1 MRALALAAPLLFA
14 GCSLVLDPSRHQG
27 GDGGADPCD
36 VDRDGFPS
44 ISCQG
49 GTDCDD
55 HDATRYPGAPAI
67 CGDGVANA
75 CAGSF
80 PFTSSQ
86 LFGGLGDLGTIPAT
100 TLRDGGT
107 LGEGVALA
115 AVRVGGS
122 GYGTAGVYTLDL
134 RGDTVLHPL
143 RIDVP
148 LDAPATATIGTLL
161 DYAGTVD
168 YSMTKPATSVD
179 ARARSAGVSG
189 RIGVQYVDS
198 ATGLVLAGVIDTA
211 GVTSSFEAYASPLPV
226 LDEPG
231 VQDGSFLTRQLDTGN
246 GEVFVRNYD
255 GPALPPSYVTGNVPS
270 VGGIRLVTTTSSFFA
285 MANGSGT
292 VWFAQARGATTA
304 TTRSLLGQMGKVA
317 WAAGTTNHVLGYRVG
332 SNVVFEPY
340 GCPGSGSDVCY
351 TNTGTVEPA
360 SASAPGGDVFD
371 GLALSDRTFAF
382 LYSRGFDDG
391 VELVLQLVQ
400 KESLGFA
407 SAPYVVASL
416 RGTADRF
423 VDARMDIAVGPNADS
438 LAIAY
443 LVAIPTTAPGR
454 SDRLVLTGL
463 RSCTAY

>member
-148 LDAPATATIGTLL
+148 LDAPATAVDPAAMGAWVS
-161 DYAGTVD
+161 YALGSLNQNLPTFV
-168 YSMTKPATSVD
+168 
-179 ARARSAGVSG
+179 
-189 RIGVQYVDS
+189 
-198 ATGLVLAGVIDTA
+198 VLPD
-211 GVTSSFEAYASPLPV
+211 
-226 LDEPG
+226 
-231 VQDGSFLTRQLDTGN
+231 
-246 GEVFVRNYD
+246 
-255 GPALPPSYVTGNVPS
+255 
-270 VGGIRLVTTTSSFFA
+270 
-285 MANGSGT
+285 
-292 VWFAQARGATTA
+292 
-304 TTRSLLGQMGKVA
+304 
-317 WAAGTTNHVLGYRVG
+317 
-332 SNVVFEPY
+332 
-340 GCPGSGSDVCY
+340 
-351 TNTGTVEPA
+351 
-360 SASAPGGDVFD
+360 
-371 GLALSDRTFAF
+371 
-382 LYSRGFDDG
+382 SRGFAPNGPGNWTCGFLPAAHQGTLIRASSPNPIYDLYPPQNAGFITKESDAEGLRVLEKLNREHLAAHEGDQLAAVPGLESFGDG
-391 VELVLQLVQ
+391 VKKQ
-400 KESLGFA
+400 F
-407 SAPYVVASL
+407 
-416 RGTADRF
+416 
-423 VDARMDIAVGPNADS
+423 
-438 LAIAY
+438 
-443 LVAIPTTAPGR
+443 
-454 SDRLVLTGL
+454 
-463 RSCTAY
+463 